1 MNNDIEHGRLGQSFD
16 EFLAEQGARE
26 STTETAI
33 KRVIAFQ
40 LAEAMAVERISKAEL
55 ARRLETSRSQVDRL
69 LDPDNDGV
77 TLGALSRAAHAVGR
91 SLRLELS

>member
-16 EFLAEQGARE
+16 VFLAEQGTRE

-40 LAEAMAVERISKAEL
+40 LAEAMADGQISKAEL

-91 SLRLELS
+91 SLRLELA